1 MTTDSGCRMPRVFIP
16 SLVRD
21 LTGGVAELEVEGAT
35 VSEALDAVE
44 RLYPGV
50 RDRLCRGDGLL
61 PGFQVSVDD
70 TLTKSG
76 LRAKLAPRS
85 EVHFLPAIGGG

>member
-1 MTTDSGCRMPRVFIP
+1 MPRVFIP

-21 LTGGVAELEVEGAT
+21 LTGGVAEVDVEGGT
-35 VSEALDAVE
+35 VAEALDAVE

-50 RDRLCRGDGLL
+50 RGRLCRGDALM

-85 EVHFLPAIGGG
+85 ELHFLPAIGGG

>member
-1 MTTDSGCRMPRVFIP
+1 MPRVFIP
-16 SLVRD
+16 PLLRE
-21 LTGGVAELEVEGAT
+21 LTGGVAEIDVEGGT
-35 VSEALDAVE
+35 VAEVLDAVE

-50 RDRLCRGDGLL
+50 RDRLCRGDGLI
-61 PGFQVSVDD
+61 PGFQVSVDF

-76 LRAKLAPRS
+76 LRAKLGPGS